1 MWPTGPVP
9 RWRATDGPGAAPVGP
24 ALTTLKSVIA
34 YLASMIRCVGIAYIV
49 AEVVLWHSFY
59 VASAWRLIAP
69 AMAVAWAVTVVAY
82 LRRRRL
88 APLFAC
94 ADSVFYLALA
104 LGAQACVPPAVR
116 DGAFSWVVI
125 AMSGQLIVPAWGA
138 PRVFSVFL
146 AVASPL
152 AYWVGAALQPV
163 TDRRMMTGAAIL
175 LLVIGVVHG
184 YGRRTLYRRA
194 AVADAEVDQADRAV
208 REQYAILCGNIARR
222 EHERLVHDT
231 VLNTLTA
238 VARGSGDAAAGVV
251 TRCRQDV
258 ALIEAALGGA
268 DDPDSDDAAADGLLS
283 EVRAVVG
290 DMRARGL
297 TVHLEGSEQGLAV
310 PARVSTAFSGAVREA
325 LTNVAAHAG
334 TGEAWVTVRAA
345 APEDPGLLLVVVR
358 DQGAGFD
365 PDRADR
371 SRLGLRRSIAERTAE
386 CGGLAAV
393 WSVPGQGTEVSLTW
407 PAPDPSG
414 DFRPGPGLVRPGPG
428 W

>member
-1 MWPTGPVP
+1 MWPTGSVP
-9 RWRATDGPGAAPVGP
+9 RWRATDGPDAAPVGP
-24 ALTTLKSVIA
+24 ALTTLRSVIA
-34 YLASMIRCVGIAYIV
+34 YLASMIRCAGIAYIV
-49 AEVVLWHSFY
+49 VEVTLWHSFY

-69 AMAVAWAVTVVAY
+69 ALAVAWAVTVVAY
-82 LRRRRL
+82 LRRRPL

-94 ADSVFYLALA
+94 ADSVFYVALA

-116 DGAFSWVVI
+116 DGAFSWLVI

-138 PRVFSVFL
+138 PRVFSVFI

-163 TDRRMMTGAAIL
+163 TDRRMMTGAVIL
-175 LLVIGVVHG
+175 LLVIGVAHG
-184 YGRRTLYRRA
+184 YGRRMLYRRA
-194 AVADAEVDQADRAV
+194 AMADAELDRADQAV

-238 VARGSGDAAAGVV
+238 VARGSDEAAAGVV

-268 DDPDSDDAAADGLLS
+268 DDPDSDGAAADRLLS

-297 TVHLEGSEQGLAV
+297 TVHLEGEPGLVV
-310 PARVSTAFSGAVREA
+310 PASVTTAISGAVRES
-325 LTNVAAHAG
+325 LSNVAAHAG

-345 APEDPGLLLVVVR
+345 APEDPGLLRVVVR

-365 PDRADR
+365 PDRVDR
-371 SRLGLRRSIAERTAE
+371 ARLGLRRSIAERTAE
-386 CGGLAAV
+386 CGGHAAV
-393 WSVPGQGTEVSLTW
+393 WSAPGRGTEVSLTW
-407 PAPDPSG
+407 PAPDRPADS
-414 DFRPGPGLVRPGPG
+414 RPGHGLVRPGPG